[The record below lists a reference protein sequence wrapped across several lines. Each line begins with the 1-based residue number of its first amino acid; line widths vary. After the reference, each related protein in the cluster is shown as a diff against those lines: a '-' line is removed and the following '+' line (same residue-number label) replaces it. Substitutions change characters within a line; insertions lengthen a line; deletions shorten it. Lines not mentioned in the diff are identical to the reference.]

1 MLQMHCPNC
10 KEVIKSPFLAEVST
24 LECSHCKEIVQVKD
38 VYIATKNFTM
48 HREDF
53 LNRIFRFEKLLREVE
68 KEKLLL
74 ANSKTVSA
82 KSLES
87 INQFYSSLQE
97 LLVGARNC
105 YRMEITCDLHA
116 EMNDNNNIFEGRVLN
131 LSTEGALIEFL
142 ATGNLPRK
150 KSVLKIKFSLP
161 GFSEKLSIQAKVVWA
176 KAQNEDQESQPAIGV
191 TFIDL
196 NDEAHEC
203 IWHYILDNTP
213 GPLHKV
219 SK

>member
-10 KEVIKSPFLAEVST
+10 KEVIKSPFLAEVSS
-24 LECSHCKEIVQVKD
+24 LECSQCKEIVEVKD

-74 ANSKTVSA
+74 ANSKSVSA
-82 KSLES
+82 KSVES

-105 YRMEITCDLHA
+105 YRLEVPCDLRV
-116 EMNDNNNIFEGRVLN
+116 ELDDNNYILEGRVLN
-131 LSTEGALIEFL
+131 LSTEGALIGFR
-142 ATGNLPRK
+142 TTDNLPRK

-161 GFSEKLSIQAKVVWA
+161 GSSQKLSAQAKVVWH
-176 KAQNEDQESQPAIGV
+176 KGQSEDQKSQPAIGV
-191 TFIDL
+191 TFIGL
-196 NDEAHEC
+196 NDDSHES
-203 IWHYILDNTP
+203 IWNYILKNA
-213 GPLHKV
+213 PLPAHKV